1 MNNRKRGLEIKERLL
16 SVGYT
21 PEQILDYILE
31 NYLSG
36 DEVLDAM
43 EALQEELDFN

>member
-1 MNNRKRGLEIKERLL
+1 MNNREKALIIKDRLY

-21 PEQILDYILE
+21 PEDILDFIIV
-31 NYLSG
+31 NYMSG

-43 EALQEELDFN
+43 EALQEELNFD

>member
-1 MNNRKRGLEIKERLL
+1 MNREKGLEIKERLL

-21 PEQILDYILE
+21 HEHILDYILDY
-31 NYLSG
+31 YLSG

-43 EALQEELDFN
+43 ETLQEELNFD

>member
-1 MNNRKRGLEIKERLL
+1 MNREKGLKIKERLL

-21 PEQILDYILE
+21 HEHILDHIIE
-31 NYLSG
+31 NYMSG

-43 EALQEELDFN
+43 EALQEELNFD

>member
-1 MNNRKRGLEIKERLL
+1 MNREKGLSIKDRLL

-21 PEQILDYILE
+21 HEQILDYIIK
-31 NYLSG
+31 YYMSG

-43 EALQEELDFN
+43 EALQEELNFD